1 MITKKTLDAQIYAFE
16 KHKNQS
22 YDSPKNI
29 PYTVHLY
36 MVVATI
42 IKYLYLVAKEYHE
55 DAIMAGWLHDA
66 REDQGSSFN
75 DIKNITGNRAAEI
88 VYRLTNNDGH
98 NRKEKAIAT
107 YGPKTSTDRLAVFCK
122 LADRLANVEYG
133 TIFGGDMLKAQKS
146 EFAYMV
152 QILFVPGEY
161 DDMWND
167 LAKKLEVISPVTNPE
182 VYTMEGQKFYDYAM
196 KNIVEDKFAK

>member
-1 MITKKTLDAQIYAFE
+1 MITKKTLEAQIYAFE
-16 KHKNQS
+16 KHKNQQ
-22 YDSPKNI
+22 YDNPKNI

-36 MVVATI
+36 MVVTTI
-42 IKYLYLVAKEYHE
+42 IKYLYLIPQENHE
-55 DAIMAGWLHDA
+55 DVIMSGWLHDV
-66 REDQGSSFN
+66 REDQGASFN
-75 DIKNITGNRAAEI
+75 DVKDIIGVRAAEI

-133 TIFGGDMLKAQKS
+133 TIFGGSMLFAQKK

-167 LAKKLEVISPVTNPE
+167 LAKKLEVISPVANPE
-182 VYTMEGQKFYDYAM
+182 VYTMEGKKFYDYAM
-196 KNIVEDKFAK
+196 KNQINEFAN